1 MPAYQEIIDALRSAV
16 SDTGL
21 ITDPAD
27 ISAAALDGRGRRQGE
42 ALAVVRPASTEEVS
56 LVMKTAAAY
65 GLFVIPQGGNTS
77 NVGGATPEPGA
88 SAETARRTLIL
99 QLGHMKRILNVDTV
113 NNTITL
119 EAGVVLQD
127 AQKAASDAGRLLPL
141 SLAAEGSCQTGGVIA
156 ANAGGVH
163 VLRYGMARRQVLG
176 LKVVL
181 AGRLL
186 PLSLAAE
193 GSCQT
198 GGVIAANAGG
208 VHVLRY
214 GMARRQVL
222 GLKVV
227 LASGEVLDL
236 MKGLR
241 KDNSGYSL
249 RDVLIGSEGTLGV
262 ITEAVLALEPMPRS
276 IVSAWITPRRLE
288 DVETLFETLEAAFG
302 PGLTAF
308 ELIGRTPLESLSA
321 VTGMTPPVPL
331 SDWQVLLDVSDWRR
345 DSDESS
351 EELEGVLAPLL
362 ENGLILDGAV
372 SRSESDREAFWR
384 CRETIPSAVKREGGN
399 VKHDISVPRS
409 SLVRFI
415 RETSAALEETFPGV
429 KPSVFGHYGDGNL
442 HFNVGPAGIAF
453 PHEEAVHRL
462 VHDRVLAEGGSIAAE
477 HGVGSLKTQELKRT
491 KTPEELAAMRAL
503 KLAFD
508 PDNRLNPGRIVEI

>member
-1 MPAYQEIIDALRSAV
+1 MKPSSAMPAYQEIIDALRSAV

-65 GLFVIPQGGNTS
+65 GLSVIPQGGNTS

-181 AGRLL
+181 A
-186 PLSLAAE
+186 
-193 GSCQT
+193 
-198 GGVIAANAGG
+198 
-208 VHVLRY
+208 
-214 GMARRQVL
+214 
-222 GLKVV
+222 
-227 LASGEVLDL
+227 SGEVLDL

-249 RDVLIGSEGTLGV
+249 RDVFIGSEGTLGV

-503 KLAFD
+503 KLALD

>member
-1 MPAYQEIIDALRSAV
+1 MKPSSAMPAYQEIIDALRSAV

-65 GLFVIPQGGNTS
+65 GLSVIPQGGNTS

-181 AGRLL
+181 A
-186 PLSLAAE
+186 
-193 GSCQT
+193 
-198 GGVIAANAGG
+198 
-208 VHVLRY
+208 
-214 GMARRQVL
+214 
-222 GLKVV
+222 
-227 LASGEVLDL
+227 SGEVLDL
-236 MKGLR
+236 
-241 KDNSGYSL
+241 
-249 RDVLIGSEGTLGV
+249 IGSEGPLGV

-276 IVSAWITPRRLE
+276 IVSAWITPHRLE

-442 HFNVGPAGIAF
+442 HFNVGPAGVAF

>member
-1 MPAYQEIIDALRSAV
+1 MKPFSAMPAYQEIIDVLRSAV

-65 GLFVIPQGGNTS
+65 GLSVIPQGGNTS

-181 AGRLL
+181 A
-186 PLSLAAE
+186 
-193 GSCQT
+193 
-198 GGVIAANAGG
+198 
-208 VHVLRY
+208 
-214 GMARRQVL
+214 
-222 GLKVV
+222 
-227 LASGEVLDL
+227 SGEVLDL

-249 RDVLIGSEGTLGV
+249 RDVYIGSPKPSSRSSPCPALSSRPGSRLVALKTLK
-262 ITEAVLALEPMPRS
+262 RS
-276 IVSAWITPRRLE
+276 LKHLRRPSAPVS
-288 DVETLFETLEAAFG
+288 
-302 PGLTAF
+302 
-308 ELIGRTPLESLSA
+308 
-321 VTGMTPPVPL
+321 PL
-331 SDWQVLLDVSDWRR
+331 SNSSVARR
-345 DSDESS
+345 S
-351 EELEGVLAPLL
+351 
-362 ENGLILDGAV
+362 NR
-372 SRSESDREAFWR
+372 SR
-384 CRETIPSAVKREGGN
+384 PS
-399 VKHDISVPRS
+399 
-409 SLVRFI
+409 
-415 RETSAALEETFPGV
+415 
-429 KPSVFGHYGDGNL
+429 
-442 HFNVGPAGIAF
+442 
-453 PHEEAVHRL
+453 
-462 VHDRVLAEGGSIAAE
+462 
-477 HGVGSLKTQELKRT
+477 
-491 KTPEELAAMRAL
+491 RA
-503 KLAFD
+503 
-508 PDNRLNPGRIVEI
+508 

>member
-1 MPAYQEIIDALRSAV
+1 MKPSSAMPAYQEIIDALRSAV

-65 GLFVIPQGGNTS
+65 GLSVIPQGGNTS

-181 AGRLL
+181 A
-186 PLSLAAE
+186 
-193 GSCQT
+193 
-198 GGVIAANAGG
+198 
-208 VHVLRY
+208 
-214 GMARRQVL
+214 
-222 GLKVV
+222 
-227 LASGEVLDL
+227 SGEVLDL

-241 KDNSGYSL
+241 KDNSGY
-249 RDVLIGSEGTLGV
+249 
-262 ITEAVLALEPMPRS
+262 TEAVLALEPMARS
-276 IVSAWITPRRLE
+276 FVSAWITPRRLE

-308 ELIGRTPLESLSA
+308 ELIGRTPLESLSS
-321 VTGMTPPVPL
+321 VTGMTPPVSL

>member
-1 MPAYQEIIDALRSAV
+1 MKPFSAMPAYQEIIDVLRSAV

-27 ISAAALDGRGRRQGE
+27 I
-42 ALAVVRPASTEEVS
+42 PASTEEVS

-65 GLFVIPQGGNTS
+65 GLSVIPQGGNTS

-156 ANAGGVH
+156 ANAGG
-163 VLRYGMARRQVLG
+163 
-176 LKVVL
+176 
-181 AGRLL
+181 
-186 PLSLAAE
+186 
-193 GSCQT
+193 
-198 GGVIAANAGG
+198 
-208 VHVLRY
+208 LRY

-249 RDVLIGSEGTLGV
+249 RDVFIGSEGTLGV

-351 EELEGVLAPLL
+351 EELEGVLAPHL